1 MDIAQ
6 VSKPVGTS
14 QKGLVRLRHEEIAD
28 ILITNPMISRVEL
41 AQRAGYT
48 PEYISMITC
57 SDAFQARLAARK
69 GEMVDPLIK
78 EEIEARFRAVTQR
91 SLEVLQ
97 QKLAAPASTIPDA
110 LVLKAVEYGAK
121 GMMVGGFAPAAM
133 PTAPTAPAG
142 DRLERLAHRLEGLIP
157 DRRAGASD
165 VPYVEQVP
173 AAT

>member
-6 VSKPVGTS
+6 VSRPVGTS

-41 AQRAGYT
+41 AARAGYT

-78 EEIEARFRAVTQR
+78 EEIEARFKAVTQR

-97 QKLAAPASTIPDA
+97 QKLAGPASTIPDA

-133 PTAPTAPAG
+133 PTAPAAPAG

-165 VPYVEQVP
+165 VPFVEQVP